1 MSEGTELHI
10 GIVGG
15 QHHRTWSEIV
25 EQYQWADE
33 IGLDSSWSFD
43 HFFSLTKGDDTGGCH
58 DGWMLLAGLASLTK
72 NVQLGLL
79 VTGITHRYPSVLFKQ
94 AVTLD
99 HISHGRAILGL
110 GAAWHEREHQAYG
123 IPFPP
128 PGERVDL
135 TGEALE
141 VFRRFEQ
148 QERVTFH
155 GEHLQIEDAPFE
167 PKPVNGHI
175 PVLMGTTGKRMMR
188 HVARY
193 ADYWD
198 GAGTVEETVERIAN
212 LHRICEEIGRD
223 PSEIVP
229 AFQANRETVLDEAK
243 LRKSFADYTAAGIR
257 MFLLSIPTGSP
268 SPELRHNVERV
279 IPELREAARAGA
291 FTANMS

>member
-1 MSEGTELHI
+1 MPERTELHI
-10 GIVGG
+10 GISGG
-15 QHHRTWSEIV
+15 QHHRSWSEIV

-33 IGLDSSWSFD
+33 VGLDSAWSFD
-43 HFFSLTKGDDTGGCH
+43 HFYSLTKGDDTGDCH
-58 DGWMLLAGLASLTK
+58 DGWMLLAGLASLTR
-72 NVQLGLL
+72 NIQLGLL

-99 HISHGRAILGL
+99 HISNGRAFLGL
-110 GAAWHEREHQAYG
+110 GAAWNEPEHRAYG

-128 PGERVDL
+128 PRERVDL

-155 GEHLQIEDAPFE
+155 GEHLRIEDAPFE

-198 GAGTVEETVERIAN
+198 GAGTVEETAERIAN
-212 LHRICEEIGRD
+212 LHRICEEVGRD

-229 AFQANRETVLDEAK
+229 AFQANREIVLDEAK
-243 LRKSFADYTAAGIR
+243 LRRTFAEYTAVGIR

-268 SPELRHNVERV
+268 SPQLRHNVEKV
-279 IPELREAARAGA
+279 IPELREAARAGELA
-291 FTANMS
+291 ATVS